1 MRIRKLLVFIFLIA
15 ALSTHG
21 QEAAIVIPSSGPGL
35 STRAD
40 CSEMN
45 AGNARMHSYSGG
57 EMSSPTEVT
66 LCAGEAVFI
75 SHDGKHNLTPDP
87 DPSTPAGIWYAAFTA
102 PPSETGVITQ
112 TQLADLNG
120 IVKLSDGRLIF
131 AKGDKQGNFAVI
143 NDGSFLEAAGL
154 TAPQQLWFA
163 PVTIHNTDADDP
175 TEYFESGNAC
185 IHINSS
191 NAFSIHYLA
200 PLSYVINPTSE
211 TEGTIT
217 ISGGSGNYEVTL
229 IRLDYDKASP
239 ETLTG
244 GNGIYP
250 YSVERPKDNYRLT
263 ITDLDGGCIQ
273 HEVLI
278 FVEGDPVRI
287 SIPDTTVQKGEK
299 FCLPIIADDFNN
311 IVVFSFLY
319 QWDPSV
325 ITFVDTQ
332 NIHPQI
338 VAGSSLGANFDHTEK
353 GKFSTMWFHADLKDI
368 HIPSGEPLFEVCFI
382 ATGEIGDQTRV
393 YLDGGEMKLSFGSL
407 INSDLVDLPFQID
420 NGTVTITPG
429 EEMDFRWM
437 ACDSV
442 LSIQIFGGQAPYQY
456 VLRDVSGNE
465 IDRRTGADSEF
476 KIINITAGEYILHIE
491 DADGKSVENS
501 LRVENQPT
509 DLRLETEANR
519 CSDRDPQGKA
529 YISNLPSGHTYQ
541 IEWKYNGQIYYNID
555 TLKGILEGE
564 VQVRVTDQNHCRILD
579 ETGSVANERI
589 TATAEVTKLVP
600 CRSSGTGEAEIT
612 VSGGS
617 GNYKYSAHGLPI
629 EPVSGNPF
637 TILLYGPTTTVR
649 INDDN
654 DCVFELRIEAETEG
668 GETLENTQETITH
681 IQCGAIGPTAKGRYL
696 SKVITTGNVDDISK
710 TLFHANGDQV
720 DRSNWYFNSSPK
732 DELRAVGLEAGEYYW
747 EVEGACAKITIDFT
761 IEDANDIPVQ
771 ISAVVQSVGCPPGQP
786 GSIRLELSPDDDD
799 YDIEWDHG
807 PRTAE
812 LTDLEAGTYT
822 VTVTS
827 NTTGCSATE
836 NISLQEGS
844 VSYTPQG
851 GSLDCQNPTPIQIG
865 VTIHEDY
872 ESIVWASGET
882 SDIITVSEPGYYY
895 FTINPEDENCDPV
908 RDSIYVSS
916 SGDIAISLVPTIIN
930 ECTMRAMYTVHTTD
944 GTPLENIE
952 ISWDDGPR
960 VTQSEDGDFNTY
972 RISDEENHNLKIYK
986 DGCLAKDT
994 TFAMEFKNAI
1004 KIDSSST
1011 NISCFGDNNGR
1022 IDVRPANAH
1031 SNYTFQLTAG
1041 ETELTGEQFPGIF
1054 SNLEPGDYTVIV
1066 RDQTPSSSSS
1076 CPALPLNFTIQEP
1089 ELLEASVDE
1098 DAVILPSCKGEKDG
1112 ILTLDIRGG
1121 NPGKYDIRYNFP
1133 GGAGRTDQPF
1143 IDSVKAGIYQI
1154 RVIDSMGCS
1163 TDFFRYQVTDPE
1175 AIEFS
1180 IPPISEPLCHGY
1192 TTPFTISS
1200 ASGGTGT
1207 LYQYSVDGGVPVPL
1221 GEETPILAGS
1231 HEIIV
1236 YDENGCKEQSSF
1248 ILSEP
1253 PAIEV
1258 LFQQP
1263 DTIESSLG
1271 QEIDITARIITVNP
1285 ITDYIWMPSGADS
1298 LAMNERLIFTAVDN
1312 VVVSLEV
1319 VDSDGCIG
1327 SGEIFVMV
1335 RKKRDIGIPN
1345 AFSPNGDGY
1354 NDLFTLY
1361 PGPSVHSIR
1370 SFQIFDRYGT
1380 LVWEEKDIS
1389 PEQAQV
1395 TGWDGTYQGSP
1406 ASFDVYVAVVQV
1418 EFIDGQV
1425 IRRVSDV
1432 TLVK

>member
-15 ALSTHG
+15 ALSIHG

-40 CSEMN
+40 CPEMN

-57 EMSSPTEVT
+57 EMSSPTEVI

-75 SHDGKHNLTPDP
+75 SHDGDHDLTQDP
-87 DPSTPAGIWYAAFTA
+87 DPSTPAGIWYAAFTS

-120 IVKLSDGRLIF
+120 IVKLTDGSLIF
-131 AKGDKQGNFAVI
+131 ARGDKQGNFVAI

-175 TEYFESGNAC
+175 SEYFENGDAC

-200 PLSYVINPTSE
+200 PLSYEINSTSE

-229 IRLDYDKASP
+229 INMVYN
-239 ETLTG
+239 ENIELTG
-244 GNGIYP
+244 SNATFQ
-250 YSVERPKDNYRLT
+250 YSVRRPKDNHRLT
-263 ITDLDGGCIQ
+263 ITDPEGGCTLRETIS
-273 HEVLI
+273 
-278 FVEGDPVRI
+278 FVEGDPVKVRIPDLQVEKGDEFCLPVEVEDFDDIGIISFTYRWDPRVVSFANIRNVHPAIDEDDEDKIGGNFDRTDEGWFSVMWLDLNTLESI
-287 SIPDTTVQKGEK
+287 SIPDGE
-299 FCLPIIADDFNN
+299 
-311 IVVFSFLY
+311 S
-319 QWDPSV
+319 
-325 ITFVDTQ
+325 
-332 NIHPQI
+332 
-338 VAGSSLGANFDHTEK
+338 
-353 GKFSTMWFHADLKDI
+353 
-368 HIPSGEPLFEVCFI
+368 LFEVCFTV
-382 ATGEIGDQTRV
+382 TGEIGDQTPV
-393 YLDGGEMKLSFGSL
+393 YLDGSE
-407 INSDLVDLPFQID
+407 IPVDFASPEPAELPFKIN
-420 NGTVTITPG
+420 NGTITIVPG
-429 EEMDFRWM
+429 EEMDFNWS
-437 ACDSV
+437 ACGSELSV
-442 LSIQIFGGQAPYQY
+442 RIFGGQPPYQY
-456 VLRDVSGNE
+456 ILRDESGNE
-465 IDRRTGADSEF
+465 TDSGTSSDSELQ
-476 KIINITAGEYILHIE
+476 IIDITAGEYTLHIE
-491 DADGKSVENS
+491 DADGESVENT

-529 YISNLPSGHTYQ
+529 YISNLPSGHSYQ
-541 IEWKYNGQIYYNID
+541 IEWRYNGRTYHNID
-555 TLKGILEGE
+555 TLKGVLEGE
-564 VQVRVTDQNHCRILD
+564 VQVRVTDQNHCRILN
-579 ETGSVANERI
+579 ETGTVANEGI

-600 CRSSGTGEAEIT
+600 CGSSGTGEAEIT
-612 VSGGS
+612 VSGGT
-617 GNYKYSAHGLPI
+617 GNYEYSAHGLPI
-629 EPVSGNPF
+629 EPVPGNPF
-637 TILLYGPTTTVR
+637 TILLYGPITHVR

-668 GETLENTQETITH
+668 GETLENAQETITH
-681 IQCGAIGPTAKGRYL
+681 IQCGAAGTSASGRYL
-696 SKVITTGNVDDISK
+696 SEIVTTGNVDDISK
-710 TLFHANGDQV
+710 TLFHGNGDQV
-720 DRSNWYFNSSPK
+720 DRIHWNFPSGPRNQ
-732 DELRAVGLEAGEYYW
+732 LRAMGLEAGDYYW
-747 EVEGACAKITIDFT
+747 EVEGACATLTIDFT

-799 YDIEWDHG
+799 YDIKWDHG

-827 NTTGCSATE
+827 TTTGCSATE
-836 NISLQEGS
+836 NITLQEGG
-844 VSYTPQG
+844 VAYTTQG

-882 SDIITVSEPGYYY
+882 SDVITVAEPGYYY
-895 FTINPEDENCDPV
+895 FTITPEDEDCDPV

-916 SGDIAISLVPTIIN
+916 SGDIAIRIDTTIIN

-944 GTPLENIE
+944 GTPLQNIE

-960 VTQSEDGDFNTY
+960 LTQSEDGDFNTY

-1022 IDVRPANAH
+1022 IDVRPANDH

-1041 ETELTGEQFPGIF
+1041 GTELTGEQFLGTF

-1076 CPALPLNFTIQEP
+1076 CPEIELSFTIEEP
-1089 ELLEASVDE
+1089 DLLEVAIDTTST
-1098 DAVILPSCKGEKDG
+1098 LSPSCSGEWDG
-1112 ILTLDIRGG
+1112 VIVLDVSGG
-1121 NPGKYDIRYNFP
+1121 NRGEWDIRYNYQ
-1133 GGAGRTDQPF
+1133 GGAGRTNDLA
-1143 IDSVKAGIYQI
+1143 IDSLKASPYQI
-1154 RVIDSMGCS
+1154 RVIDTMGCTAS
-1163 TDFFRYQVTDPE
+1163 INFTLTDPE

-1180 IPPISEPLCHGY
+1180 IPPVEEPQCHGY

-1236 YDENGCKEQSSF
+1236 YDENGCMEQSSF
-1248 ILSEP
+1248 SLSEP

-1271 QEIDITARIITVNP
+1271 QQVDISARINSINP

-1298 LAMNERLIFTAVDN
+1298 LAIDGQLTFTAVDN